1 MAIGHTLP
9 KVPSQLIRLGLE
21 NLRKVEANSRYSVDM
36 ECYYCAAILGAPC
49 RVGFDGATIAMSLG
63 QPIDVFC
70 GPSQFE
76 RSKAMALK
84 ALDYFRSGRVA
95 EACNFLGTQAPFKS
109 ADIPNYARDRD
120 GFHVAMLALA
130 VDLAEAGY

>member
-1 MAIGHTLP
+1 MTIDNALP

-36 ECYYCAAILGAPC
+36 ECYYVASILGAPC
-49 RVGFDGATIAMSLG
+49 RVGFDGATIAMSLE

-76 RSKAMALK
+76 RSTAAALW
-84 ALDYFRSGRVA
+84 ALDYFRSGNVA
-95 EACNFLGTQAPFKS
+95 RACDFLGIQAPFNS

-120 GFHVAMLALA
+120 GFHVAMR
-130 VDLAEAGY
+130 DLADVLERYGL